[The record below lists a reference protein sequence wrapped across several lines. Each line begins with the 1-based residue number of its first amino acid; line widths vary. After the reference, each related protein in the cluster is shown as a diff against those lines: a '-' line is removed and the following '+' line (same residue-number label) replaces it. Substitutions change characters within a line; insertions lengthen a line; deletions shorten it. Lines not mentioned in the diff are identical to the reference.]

1 MIQKKY
7 LEIEAVFF
15 ILLGAAAGLIVLTV
29 HNNTNYLAKAQ
40 SMQQLPQNF
49 QTAPV
54 SSSPT
59 IISVSPSAPTQAP
72 SSKPKPSSVKI
83 TAFNQTIATTSQ
95 PSSDGTK
102 KVVLKTSQNT
112 DGNQTY
118 EVSTDE
124 GSVFFSKTL
133 DAGSTISLPF
143 NAWSPNNRY
152 FFLQENDGSQTHIM
166 VFKADGTSFANGN
179 AYLDLSGDF
188 AKYAPNAIFDQASG
202 WAADNLIVILTKLSD
217 GSEGTSY
224 WYSVP
229 DESVIPLS
237 TRF

>member
-15 ILLGAAAGLIVLTV
+15 ILLGAAAGIIVLTV

-40 SMQQLPQNF
+40 SIQEMPQNF
-49 QTAPV
+49 QTAPIATHP
-54 SSSPT
+54 SLTSTPT
-59 IISVSPSAPTQAP
+59 SVPTQAP
-72 SSKPKPSSVKI
+72 SSKPNPSQVKI
-83 TAFNQTIATTSQ
+83 AAFNPTISTTSQ

-102 KVVLKTSQNT
+102 KVVLKTSQNI

-118 EVSTDE
+118 EVSVDD
-124 GSVFFSKTL
+124 GPVFFSKTL
-133 DAGSTISLPF
+133 DAGGSINIPF

-152 FFLQENDGSQTHIM
+152 FFIEENNGSQTHVM
-166 VFKADGTSFANGN
+166 VFKADGTSFSNGN

-188 AKYAPNAIFDQASG
+188 AKYAPNALFDQASG
-202 WAADNLIVILTKLSD
+202 WAADNLIVILTKLDD